1 MGVGAVSSEWCFPEG
16 FSVLGIA
23 HWNKFHASVLMSRRL
38 MAGVGGYDP
47 GIPWGLEDW
56 NYWLSTVP
64 HNPIVRFVPE
74 TTFYYRY
81 VSILQLHVTRRAL
94 GKLFVALAWALPVPV
109 SGRPV

>member
-1 MGVGAVSSEWCFPEG
+1 MSSEWCFPEG

-38 MAGVGGYDP
+38 MGGVGGYDP

-64 HNPIVRFVPE
+64 HNPVVRFVPE
-74 TTFYYRY
+74 TTFYYRHHAGTSMRKKMFSLY
-81 VSILQLHVTRRAL
+81 LEETKAMVCMQLHLRH
-94 GKLFVALAWALPVPV
+94 
-109 SGRPV
+109 